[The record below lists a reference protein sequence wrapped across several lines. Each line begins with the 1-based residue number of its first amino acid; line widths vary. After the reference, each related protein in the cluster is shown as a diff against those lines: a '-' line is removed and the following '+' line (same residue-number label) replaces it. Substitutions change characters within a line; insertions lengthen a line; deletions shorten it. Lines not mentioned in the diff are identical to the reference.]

1 MRKYSGLNLKNSA
14 FRNLFEQEEEKGGA
28 DEAGDDLFG
37 GGDEDKGDE
46 DKGDEP
52 EAEDT
57 GDEEADK
64 EADKEDDKEDD
75 KADEKDKEDDKL
87 KISAEDKARLGDSI
101 DDELEGLMVDYETD
115 ARKSAQMASEKMK
128 SESAF
133 RSYYRKLLKEVAA
146 DDIDLKHF
154 ANDLARLVKNYDTL
168 MDMESIILN
177 KAYSYIQ
184 NNYGEDTVKAL
195 KDTLEQD
202 FDIDVERGPEEKDE
216 PEVPIAVG
224 ASGEGGAGA

>member
-14 FRNLFEQEEEKGGA
+14 FRNLFEQGEEKGAA

-37 GGDEDKGDE
+37 GGDEDKG
-46 DKGDEP
+46 GDEP

-57 GDEEADK
+57 GDEGT
-64 EADKEDDKEDD
+64 DKEDE
-75 KADEKDKEDDKL
+75 KADEKADKKDKEDDKL

-101 DDELEGLMVDYETD
+101 DDELEGLMVDYETE
-115 ARKSAQMASEKMK
+115 ARKSAQVTSEKMK